1 MTDNIVKFPDI
12 KDKVHILKFKV
23 PAVIRMSRE
32 ADSDIALEIER
43 LSPTEGIGQAWVP
56 AKNMQEAKKKLHKM
70 IQVTEWIDDA

>member
-1 MTDNIVKFPDI
+1 
-12 KDKVHILKFKV
+12 
-23 PAVIRMSRE
+23 MSRE

-43 LSPTEGIGQAWVP
+43 LNPTEGIGQAWVP